1 MKKIKELLKNV
12 LISAIMLII
21 SLLFISIFSYFNI
34 IKEKTIMILELIIC
48 FTVIFITAFKQ
59 GKNSTKYGF
68 LEGIETGIVFIVLY
82 LIINGAIYNSFKIR
96 NFIYY
101 LIILTIST
109 IGGMIGITQKKN
121 S

>member
-1 MKKIKELLKNV
+1 MKKFKELIKNV
-12 LISAIMLII
+12 LTSTIILLI
-21 SLLFISIFSYFNI
+21 SLLFISILSYFNI
-34 IKEKTIMILELIIC
+34 INGRTIAILELITC

-59 GKNSTKYGF
+59 GRKSPKYGF
-68 LEGIETGIVFIVLY
+68 LEGIETGIIYIILY
-82 LIINGAIYNSFKIR
+82 LIINCMVYNCFKIK

-121 S
+121 D